1 MRRHLKISEEWTIID
16 TFEPKTIPIRK
27 FQPIL
32 DLFPVQI
39 RKLFKLLTFI
49 CKQSAAVFCYCG
61 MTATELTFESQHVCV
76 ISRQSNIRS
85 YSPGTD
91 TGTSFILE
99 LHIYVSLYLFTWY
112 QNDFSFLNKLFRDEF
127 IPVFIPNEIP
137 GPFWQE
143 ISFWYHD
150 MNWKR
155 TSSQSLGRV
164 EHACVS
170 DLTRK

>member
-16 TFEPKTIPIRK
+16 TFDPKTIPIRK

-32 DLFPVQI
+32 NLFPVQI

-112 QNDFSFLNKLFRDEF
+112 QNDFSFLNKLFGMSSF
-127 IPVFIPNEIP
+127 
-137 GPFWQE
+137 PF
-143 ISFWYHD
+143 SFR
-150 MNWKR
+150 MKFPAP
-155 TSSQSLGRV
+155 SGRKFHSGIMMWTEKELRPRV
-164 EHACVS
+164 
-170 DLTRK
+170 